1 MGSQFAHRE
10 NFSMVFFLSRCHIF
24 SLPFGYLWI
33 SNGVK
38 LCESFFIAIECK
50 NYSQFMGFYGT
61 NCSKSLI
68 FFQLSILRKLY
79 FFHFWILARK
89 LEDIFTLKLD
99 PQNMINSKIQN
110 SSIKKFEK
118 FCQIGSKSKIHH
130 FTFVWIFG
138 QKNEDLEQWDMA

>member
-99 PQNMINSKIQN
+99 PQNMINSRILQLKNLKN
-110 SSIKKFEK
+110 SVRLGPKAKFTTLHLFEFLDKKWRFW
-118 FCQIGSKSKIHH
+118 
-130 FTFVWIFG
+130 TMW
-138 QKNEDLEQWDMA
+138 